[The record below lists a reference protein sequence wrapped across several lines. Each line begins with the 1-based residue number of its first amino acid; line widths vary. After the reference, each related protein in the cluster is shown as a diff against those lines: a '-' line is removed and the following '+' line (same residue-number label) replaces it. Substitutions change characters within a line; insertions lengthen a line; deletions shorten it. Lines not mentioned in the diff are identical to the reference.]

1 MDYTHKFDGRAA
13 DYAAARPSY
22 AEGLFDCLF
31 ERYGLAAGIPV
42 ADVGAGTGLFTEQ
55 LLKRGCIVYA
65 VEPNEDMRHEAES
78 RLSMYGGFISIA
90 GDAARTGLADH
101 SVHMVTAAQA
111 FHWFDKELFKNECKR
126 ILKENG
132 TIAIMWNFLDY
143 KKELEGKIIDI
154 QKKYTKLT
162 FNASEE
168 KQRDEDIIQFFG
180 ENKYKL
186 KIYENNYLQNYENFI
201 GNQLSMSYSLK
212 ESDEKYNEYVSK
224 FKKLFEEF
232 SEDNMV
238 TIHNNTY
245 CYFGNVNG

>member
-1 MDYTHKFDGRAA
+1 MKFNIAYND
-13 DYAAARPSY
+13 DARKM
-22 AEGLFDCLF
+22 
-31 ERYGLAAGIPV
+31 
-42 ADVGAGTGLFTEQ
+42 EQ
-55 LLKRGCIVYA
+55 LTENMVDLIITSPPYFNLVDYNDDNQIGITETYDNYIESLNKVGKRCIYA
-65 VEPNEDMRHEAES
+65 
-78 RLSMYGGFISIA
+78 
-90 GDAARTGLADH
+90 
-101 SVHMVTAAQA
+101 
-111 FHWFDKELFKNECKR
+111 
-126 ILKENG
+126 LKENG

-168 KQRDEDIIQFFG
+168 KQRDEDIVQFFG

-212 ESDEKYNEYVSK
+212 ESDEKYNEYVSE

>member
-1 MDYTHKFDGRAA
+1 
-13 DYAAARPSY
+13 
-22 AEGLFDCLF
+22 
-31 ERYGLAAGIPV
+31 
-42 ADVGAGTGLFTEQ
+42 
-55 LLKRGCIVYA
+55 
-65 VEPNEDMRHEAES
+65 
-78 RLSMYGGFISIA
+78 
-90 GDAARTGLADH
+90 
-101 SVHMVTAAQA
+101 
-111 FHWFDKELFKNECKR
+111 
-126 ILKENG
+126 
-132 TIAIMWNFLDY
+132 MWNFLDY

-168 KQRDEDIIQFFG
+168 KQRDEDIVQFFG

-212 ESDEKYNEYVSK
+212 ESDEKYNEYVSE

-238 TIHNNTY
+238 TIYNNTY